1 MAICASFSL
10 RAAAACAFSRTLCCR
25 PVPAIE
31 LSSCRPGLSAPAWKE
46 YARKNPQEAIL
57 DRPAQGCRKKRIHR
71 RNGGHGIGR
80 GHSAPHPIKAVGKKR
95 IYCWGGIQ
103 RIAPRSSFSAG
114 TAAMGS
120 AAEPEPASAVS
131 DEVST
136 APAAACGA
144 AASACDP
151 SCEALD
157 PQHSVSQPV
166 NPQTIPLRAGQRICR
181 LCLHLRQRIG
191 TCCSLFEIV

>member
-31 LSSCRPGLSAPAWKE
+31 LSSCRPELSAPAWKE

-80 GHSAPHPIKAVGKKR
+80 GHSAPTRSRLSERSVS
-95 IYCWGGIQ
+95 
-103 RIAPRSSFSAG
+103 IA
-114 TAAMGS
+114 
-120 AAEPEPASAVS
+120 
-131 DEVST
+131 
-136 APAAACGA
+136 GA
-144 AASACDP
+144 ASRESPPFLLFQPEQPLWVLQRNQNRHPQFRTRFRRLRPHPAEQRHPPAIHP
-151 SCEALD
+151 ARLLD

-166 NPQTIPLRAGQRICR
+166 NPQTIPLEPARESAAFSFTFANESARA
-181 LCLHLRQRIG
+181 
-191 TCCSLFEIV
+191 CSLFEIV